1 MKLESIRLK
10 NIRAFEDSGEVTFGD
25 GTISIYGENG
35 AGKSTIVNCIGRAVF
50 GWDIAGRKREVI
62 TYDGSKH
69 KQGET
74 EYLLRKS
81 TQEGSIEVKFSHKD
95 HNYHVVNSLSR
106 ASQSWELYIDGTN
119 TKMHGKDEIHERI
132 WDELSAP
139 ESYGNSLDSLFGD
152 VICVPQGQVVNEF
165 EFSPQSRKDHFDK
178 ILGLYAYRQAFE
190 DSKHVKNN
198 FKNKTDKERSDV
210 LLAKNN
216 IDNLSGLV
224 VKLRK
229 DEADLAALKSLILEA
244 NSDIERLLG
253 LKKPFEELYNN
264 IETLT
269 YEVKLQKSKIESAK
283 DMLETLQAEVTQCKE
298 AKEIVEKL
306 RPSYLRYNEIS
317 HQIEIVRSLLREIA
331 KEKETLS
338 DLRIKSYNLER
349 EREGKLEKLDTYDS
363 NSERLVELAPY
374 FDKYVKLEKLLVPLQ
389 ISQQK
394 YELAL
399 ERMLENQDLMASKK
413 SRIKELNAELKEYDA
428 LRADAEPLEDLRKSF
443 DLLTKKIGELNGRKT
458 HIERDLTDLL
468 RGVCPFTNNRCES
481 IAELGSKQEEE
492 LSQIT
497 ANLEHLELDKATLSE
512 IIAKAN
518 ESNKK
523 LHALEGKKRELELI
537 NEDIDRLESEID
549 GSKEV
554 AHSTGDKAAEIA
566 ETNVSLAELK
576 PRFDGYN
583 SLKFEVENVDR
594 DSIAKELE
602 DIDIK
607 RASLRAEIEAANDK
621 IADLSEKGGNED
633 REESLDQERKEIM
646 PDYDAYLASLK
657 TSERF
662 ESAVQRCES
671 YRASL
676 ELLEDAYERT
686 NQELKAKES
695 LYNRDEHLRIDDEYD
710 RKRSELDEM
719 KGKES
724 QLLREIDA
732 GKEYETALEQKKEEL
747 MELEV
752 ELNEILADSSFF
764 DEIRESFK
772 KLSEM
777 RSAFTGKVS
786 QHAAR
791 HWREMIGDGSE
802 IHWQEDYL
810 IFKTVGDDV
819 ISLYEMSGGEKI
831 SACLAAR
838 LALQEVLGGLG
849 LFILDEPTT
858 HLDEDRCDNLARQ
871 IGSIT
876 GLNQVIVI
884 SHDETFGAYTKQQIN
899 IKKGKNGDG
908 SKVEW

>member
-10 NIRAFEDSGEVTFGD
+10 NIRAFEDSGEITFGD

-69 KQGET
+69 KHGET

-81 TQEGSIEVKFSHKD
+81 TQEGSIDVKFSHKG
-95 HNYHVVNSLSR
+95 HNYHVINSLSR
-106 ASQSWELYIDGTN
+106 AAQSWELYIDGTN

-139 ESYGNSLDSLFGD
+139 ESYGNSLDRLFGD
-152 VICVPQGQVVNEF
+152 VICVPQGHVVNEF

-198 FKNKTDKERSDV
+198 FKNKIDKERSDV
-210 LLAKNN
+210 LLAKSN
-216 IDNLSGLV
+216 IDTLRGLV
-224 VKLRK
+224 EKLRK
-229 DEADLAALKSLILEA
+229 DEADLAALQTLILGA
-244 NSDIERLLG
+244 TSDVERLLG
-253 LKKPFEELYNN
+253 LKKPFEELYNT

-269 YEVKLQKSKIESAK
+269 YDVTLQKSKIESAK
-283 DMLETLQAEVTQCKE
+283 DMLETLQAEVTQCRE

-306 RPSYLRYNEIS
+306 NPSYVRYNEVS
-317 HQIEIVRSLLREIA
+317 RQIEIVRSLLREIA
-331 KEKETLS
+331 KEKEALS
-338 DLRIKSYNLER
+338 DLRIKSHNLER
-349 EREGKLEKLDTYDS
+349 DREGKLEKLDTYDS
-363 NSERLVELAPY
+363 NAERLVDLAPY
-374 FDKYVKLEKLLVPLQ
+374 FDNYVKLEKLLAPLH

-394 YELAL
+394 YELAM
-399 ERMLENQDLMASKK
+399 ERMLENQALMASKK
-413 SRIKELNAELKEYDA
+413 SRMKELNVELEEYDV
-428 LRADAEPLEDLRKSF
+428 LRADAEPLEDLRTSF
-443 DLLTKKIGELNGRKT
+443 DLLTKKIGELNGRKA

-468 RGVCPFTNNRCES
+468 SGVCPFTNNKCES

-492 LSQIT
+492 LSHIT
-497 ANLEHLELDKATLSE
+497 ADLEHLELDKATLLE

-537 NEDIDRLESEID
+537 DADIERLESEIE

-554 AHSTGDKAAEIA
+554 AHSIGDKSAEIVEITA
-566 ETNVSLAELK
+566 SLEELK
-576 PRFDGYN
+576 PRFDEYN
-583 SLKFEVENVDR
+583 SLKFDVEHVDR

-602 DIDIK
+602 HIDSK
-607 RASLRAEIEAANDK
+607 RASLRAEIEAANNRV
-621 IADLSEKGGNED
+621 ADLVEKGGNEHV
-633 REESLDQERKEIM
+633 EKSLDQERKELM
-646 PDYDAYLASLK
+646 PEYDAYVASLK

-662 ESAVQRCES
+662 ERAVQRCES

-676 ELLEDAYERT
+676 YALEDAYERT
-686 NQELKAKES
+686 KQELNAKER
-695 LYNRDEHLRIDDEYD
+695 LYNRDEHVRIDDEYD

-719 KGKES
+719 KGTES

-732 GKEYETALEQKKEEL
+732 GKEYEAALEQKKEEL
-747 MELEV
+747 MELDV

-786 QHAAR
+786 QRAAR

-899 IKKGKNGDG
+899 IKKATNGGG
-908 SKVEW
+908 STVEW

>member
-1 MKLESIRLK
+1 MKLENIRLR
-10 NIRAFEDSGEVTFGD
+10 NIRAFEDSGEITFGD
-25 GTISIYGENG
+25 GTISICGENG

-81 TQEGSIEVKFSHKD
+81 AQEGSIEVKFSHKG

-106 ASQSWELYIDGTN
+106 TSQSWELYIDGMN
-119 TKMHGKDEIHERI
+119 TKMHGKDEIHDRI

-152 VICVPQGQVVNEF
+152 VICVPQGHVISEF

-178 ILGLYAYRQAFE
+178 ILGLYTYRQAFE

-198 FKNKTDKERSDV
+198 FKNKIDKEKSGV
-210 LLAKNN
+210 LLVRND

-229 DEADLAALKSLILEA
+229 DEADLAALRALILGA
-244 NSDIERLLG
+244 NSDVEKLLG
-253 LKKPFEELYNN
+253 VKKPFEELYNT
-264 IETLT
+264 IEALT
-269 YEVKLQKSKIESAK
+269 YEVKLQRSKIESAK
-283 DMLETLQAEVTQCKE
+283 DMLETLQAEVKQCEE

-306 RPSYLRYNEIS
+306 KPSYLRHNELS
-317 HQIEIVRSLLREIA
+317 QQIEIVRSLLREIA

-338 DLRIKSYNLER
+338 DLRIRSYNLER
-349 EREGKLEKLDTYDS
+349 EREGKLEKLDAYDS

-374 FDKYVKLEKLLVPLQ
+374 FDKYVKLEKLLMPLQ

-399 ERMLENQDLMASKK
+399 ERMLKNQDLMASKK
-413 SRIKELNAELKEYDA
+413 SRIKELNAELKEYDM
-428 LRADAEPLEDLRKSF
+428 LRADADRLEDLRTSF
-443 DLLTKKIGELNGRKT
+443 DLLTKKIGEVNGRKA

-468 RGVCPFTNNRCES
+468 SGVCPFTNNRCES
-481 IAELGSKQEEE
+481 LAELGSKQEEE

-497 ANLEHLELDKATLSE
+497 ADLERLELDKANLSE
-512 IIAKAN
+512 ILTKAN
-518 ESNKK
+518 ESNEK
-523 LHALEGKKRELELI
+523 LHALEGRRREVELI
-537 NEDIDRLESEID
+537 NEDIGRLESEIEV
-549 GSKEV
+549 SKEV
-554 AHSTGDKAAEIA
+554 VNSTGDKSAQIA
-566 ETNVSLAELK
+566 EVNASLEELK
-576 PRFDGYN
+576 LRFDEYN
-583 SLKFEVENVDR
+583 SLKFEVENIDR
-594 DSIAKELE
+594 DSIVKELE

-607 RASLRAEIEAANDK
+607 RALLRSEIEAANDR
-621 IADLSEKGGNED
+621 IADLVEKGGDEDGEKNLD
-633 REESLDQERKEIM
+633 RELKEIM
-646 PDYDAYLASLK
+646 PDYDAYTASLK

-662 ESAVQRCES
+662 ESAVQRCKS

-676 ELLEDAYERT
+676 DSLEDAYERT
-686 NQELKAKES
+686 NQELKAKKS
-695 LYNRDEHLRIDDEYD
+695 SYNRDEHLRIDDEYD

-732 GKEYETALEQKKEEL
+732 GKEYEKALEQKKEEL

-752 ELNEILADSSFF
+752 EFNEVLIDSSFF

-777 RSAFTGKVS
+777 RSAFTGKAS

-802 IHWQEDYL
+802 LHWQEDYL
-810 IFKTVGDDV
+810 IFKAVGDDV

-831 SACLAAR
+831 SACLAVR

-849 LFILDEPTT
+849 LFILDEPTV

-899 IKKGKNGDG
+899 IKRGENGSG
-908 SKVEW
+908 SKVE